1 MRRPALQGAA
11 AFLQTHWERKPAVI
25 RASAAR
31 KAFFNGLFSWA
42 ELQRLAAICDEEGE
56 PLEFGVDVNAARYVG
71 GRRETPNGEVRPPSV
86 RHCSNAYFLAGAGL
100 QQQTGG
106 ARSLLHV
113 WAVTAPAPLNTLV
126 SRPPRRLWHRLRM
139 LKP

>member
-11 AFLQTHWERKPAVI
+11 AFLHTHWERKPAVI

-31 KAFFNGLFSWA
+31 TAFFNGLFSWA

-71 GRRETPNGEVRPPSV
+71 GRRETPNGEVRPPRCLAHCV
-86 RHCSNAYFLAGAGL
+86 RHCSNAYLLVGAGS

-106 ARSLLHV
+106 AHSLSMIV
-113 WAVTAPAPLNTLV
+113 
-126 SRPPRRLWHRLRM
+126 
-139 LKP
+139 